1 MTPRAF
7 RLSVNRA
14 ARLLFGGSQ
23 GMSGR
28 IVDVSKSGARVYI
41 WGSSWV
47 PHAFELLDIFSG
59 TKRKS
64 KVVWRSPEAMGVC
77 FVDKAAW
84 PDPEEPPD
92 PIVFGTR
99 QPARRD

>member
-47 PHAFELLDIFSG
+47 PHAFELLSG

-77 FVDKAAW
+77 FVDEAAW
-84 PDPEEPPD
+84 PDPEEPPV